1 MKTSRRVL
9 VVGDDDAVIKAFEQ
23 VFSGKGLAVASARS
37 GEDALWMLDHDNY
50 DAAFAALEL
59 RGLSG
64 LELADAVHAEK
75 TRLPV
80 FIIIGTEPTTSQ
92 ERATAAAIGVAGF
105 LRKPLSSE
113 QIAATA
119 DQVLKVVESSAPLQP
134 GTAEAETASPS
145 PTKVFVSRLR
155 DIVLFLLAPI
165 VGLIYIL
172 LFPVIG
178 FGMLIWLGLTRVT
191 AKREISEM
199 AAPAPLSAHAR
210 PSILVT
216 VVKMC
221 AAALIGIA
229 YGLVGPILGLGVL
242 VWFFFEAWGKLGAEV
257 IKPSET

>member
-1 MKTSRRVL
+1 MKISRSVL
-9 VVGDDDAVIKAFEQ
+9 VVDDDEAVIKAFEQ
-23 VFSGKGLAVASARS
+23 VFSGKGFAVATAPS
-37 GEDALWMLDHDNY
+37 GEDALWALHHDNY
-50 DAAFAALEL
+50 DAVFTALEL

-64 LELADAVHAEK
+64 LELADEVHAEK
-75 TRLPV
+75 PPLPV
-80 FIIIGTEPTTSQ
+80 FIITGTGPTTSE
-92 ERATAAAIGVAGF
+92 ERAAAGVAGF
-105 LRKPLSSE
+105 LRKPLSPE

-119 DQVLKVVESSAPLQP
+119 DQVLKVVESSARLQP
-134 GTAEAETASPS
+134 RAAEAETASPS

-172 LFPVIG
+172 LFPAVG
-178 FGMLIWLGLTRVT
+178 FGMLIWLGLTRVS

-210 PSILVT
+210 PSILIT

-221 AAALIGIA
+221 GVALIGIA
-229 YGLVGPILGLGVL
+229 YGLVGPLLGLGVV